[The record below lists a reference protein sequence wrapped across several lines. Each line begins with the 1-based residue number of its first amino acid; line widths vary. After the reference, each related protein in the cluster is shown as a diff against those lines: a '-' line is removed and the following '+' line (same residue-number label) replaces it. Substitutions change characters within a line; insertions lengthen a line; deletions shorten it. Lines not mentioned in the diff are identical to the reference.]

1 MDKAT
6 WIDAF
11 VRHMTERGVTS
22 IKLGQLAEALWPH
35 LGSVDAEKVAR
46 AEHALW
52 DATKDSFPDTQFGSC
67 N

>member
-11 VRHMTERGVTS
+11 VRHMTEWGVTP
-22 IKLGQLAEALWPH
+22 IKLGQLAETLWPH

-52 DATKDSFPDTQFGSC
+52 DAAKDTFPDPQFGSG